1 MTSTA
6 AYQQEAV
13 EIIGLNLCGLT
24 DIYRHTY
31 IFGHNNHLGVQT
43 YTASGRS

>member
-6 AYQQEAV
+6 AYHQGAV

-24 DIYRHTY
+24 V
-31 IFGHNNHLGVQT
+31 FGHNKVT
-43 YTASGRS
+43 VFVAI